1 MKIGRDISALRG
13 KGIFSADQRITS
25 PLYEK
30 NFSELLDQQD
40 AQHSNKHLAQWMEEI
55 HKQGERLTRSMTLRE
70 LKQYRLL
77 VQRFLESTV
86 KRGVGLKEAK
96 GWDRRGRGRL
106 YKIIEEVDQ
115 KLLEMADELL
125 TQEQGRI
132 TILQQI
138 GEIRGLLLN
147 LYF

>member
-1 MKIGRDISALRG
+1 MKIGRDLTTLRG
-13 KGIFSADQRITS
+13 KSILPADQRITS
-25 PLYEK
+25 SLHEK

-40 AQHSNKHLAQWMEEI
+40 NHHSNKQLAQWMEEI

-70 LKQYRLL
+70 LRQYRIL

-86 KRGVGLKEAK
+86 KRGISLKEAK

-125 TQEQGRI
+125 TQEEGRI
-132 TILQQI
+132 KLLHQI